1 MERDFHYLGGVRLAL
16 LTAVISGFSV
26 YINKFGI
33 SLWANSDSYT
43 TAKNIIAAVFLTA
56 VLVLWRKAG
65 ELKGLS
71 RRTWFT
77 LFTIGL
83 VGGSIPFLLF
93 FKALT
98 LIPASEAA
106 FVHKSLFLWIALFS
120 YPFLRERI
128 GATQIAALGV
138 LFGGIFL
145 LGAPKQWIFGT
156 GFLLALGATL
166 LWAIENIIAKRVL
179 ETVPT
184 LIVGWARM
192 FFGSLILIGWVAA
205 SGEISSLVPISLA
218 QTFWVFA
225 VGAVLF
231 GYVSAWYAALKYTPA
246 TVASSI
252 LTLAAPI
259 TTILESILI
268 RSAFPTEIIVPLAVM
283 VCGIVLLIIQF
294 RRIVRNLDQKNAP
307 AYS

>member
-1 MERDFHYLGGVRLAL
+1 MERDSRYFNGVRLAL

-33 SLWANSDSYT
+33 SFWTNSDSYT
-43 TAKNIIAAVFLTA
+43 TAKNVIAAVFLTA

-71 RRTWFT
+71 RRTWLE
-77 LFTIGL
+77 LFAIGL

-106 FVHKSLFLWIALFS
+106 FVHKTLFLWIALFS

-128 GATQIAALGV
+128 GATQLAALGV
-138 LFGGIFL
+138 LSGGIFL
-145 LGAPKQWIFGT
+145 LGAPAKWIFGT

-179 ETVPT
+179 ETVPA

-192 FFGSLILIGWVAA
+192 FFGSIILIMWIAA
-205 SGEISSLVPISLA
+205 SGEIGSLVPTSLA
-218 QTFWVFA
+218 QTFWAFA

-231 GYVSAWYAALKYTPA
+231 GYVSVWYTALKYTPA

-268 RSAFPTEIIVPLAVM
+268 RSAFPTEIILPLAVM
-283 VCGIVLLIIQF
+283 IFGIAFLIIQF
-294 RRIVRNLDQKNAP
+294 RRIVRNFDPKNAP